1 MVGFS
6 PLLIM
11 MGKVLLIKTAL
22 NVGKQFKGKG
32 FMLLVHGYEMT
43 IAHQN

>member
-6 PLLIM
+6 LLLIM
-11 MGKVLLIKTAL
+11 MGKASPIRTAL
-22 NVGKQFKGKG
+22 NVGKRSKGKG